1 MIKSIGYHIFALVYY
16 ICKLLPLHKKRILC
30 IHTHDDGEG
39 SNATLAVKALKEH
52 NSDYTFSYITKK
64 DTMELKGLKNLPKI
78 LSFFFKKPY
87 QLAKAQ
93 VVLMDNT
100 FLPFAYLK
108 RRKGVKVIQLW
119 HGTGTFKKFGQDAN
133 TGRLKELEQIAN
145 RNITHLIVN
154 SPATKMLYAKTFGI
168 DEKYVYPI
176 GLPKTDDLIRRVEAE
191 AKSDLHL
198 DKKAIYRKYSI
209 PKDRKLILYAP
220 TFRDDELHNPEVIA
234 KLLEIIKGLPEEYYL
249 GLRLHPFIAKSC
261 EGIILPSRAIQLSF
275 EPDLSAVLMASDL
288 LITDYSSIA
297 FEYCIT
303 ERPMVFFAYDLE
315 EFSNHGRGF
324 YEDYESYV
332 PGPVV
337 YTSEEV
343 IAVIKDGVFDLR
355 RIQDFKNLN
364 FTYLDGDAS
373 GRLIE
378 LIEA

>member
-1 MIKSIGYHIFALVYY
+1 MIKSIGYRIFALVYY
-16 ICKLLPLHKKRILC
+16 ICKLLPIHNKRILC

-39 SNATLAVKALKEH
+39 SNATLAVKALIEQ
-52 NSDYTFSYITKK
+52 NNGYTFSYITKK
-64 DTMELKGLKNLPKI
+64 DTMEVKGFKNLPKM
-78 LSFFFKKPY
+78 LSFFFQKPY
-87 QLAKAQ
+87 LLARAQ

-119 HGTGTFKKFGQDAN
+119 HGTGTFKRFGQDAN

-154 SPATKMLYAKTFGI
+154 SPETKKLYAQTFGI
-168 DEKYVYPI
+168 NERYVYPI

-191 AKSDLHL
+191 EKSDLHP
-198 DKKAIYRKYSI
+198 DKNSIYHRYSI

-220 TFRDDELHNPEVIA
+220 TFRDDEPHNPEVLV
-234 KLLEIIKGLPEEYYL
+234 KLLELIKGLPEEYYL
-249 GLRLHPFIAKSC
+249 GLRLHPFIARTC
-261 EGIILPSRAIQLSF
+261 EGVKLPSRAIQLSF

-315 EFSNHGRGF
+315 EFSDHGRGF
-324 YEDYESYV
+324 YEDYTSYV
-332 PGPVV
+332 PGPVA

-343 IAVIKDGVFDLR
+343 IAIIRDDRIDLR
-355 RIQDFKNLN
+355 RIQNFKNRN
-364 FTYLDGDAS
+364 FSYLDGNAT

-378 LIEA
+378 LIEK